1 MMLVITSVA
10 VALVVFIIYALER
23 RSRDKPIDWIDAS
36 KLSLF
41 GGLLTSGVVFATT
54 SDVSVVNDVTEVV
67 KNIIEQNMPERIA
80 RWKNEAV

>member
-1 MMLVITSVA
+1 MLVITSVA

-54 SDVSVVNDVTEVV
+54 SDVSVLNDVKEVV
-67 KNIIEQNMPERIA
+67 KNIEIPSVQDMFVGAPTF
-80 RWKNEAV
+80 

>member
-1 MMLVITSVA
+1 MMLVISSIA

-23 RSRDKPIDWIDAS
+23 RSRDKPIDWVDAS

-67 KNIIEQNMPERIA
+67 KNIEIPSVQDMFVGAPSF
-80 RWKNEAV
+80 

>member
-67 KNIIEQNMPERIA
+67 KNIEIPSAQDMFVGAPSF
-80 RWKNEAV
+80 

>member
-54 SDVSVVNDVTEVV
+54 SDVSVLNDVTEVV
-67 KNIIEQNMPERIA
+67 KNIEIPSVQDMFVGAPTF
-80 RWKNEAV
+80 

>member
-54 SDVSVVNDVTEVV
+54 SDV
-67 KNIIEQNMPERIA
+67 
-80 RWKNEAV
+80 